1 MRQIR
6 TSIAFCF
13 ISLVSAWVI
22 PPRGDVSR
30 PRLSLMASPLQ
41 SEPTS
46 PRGSFV
52 DALIRSIETT
62 SFIKVTLSA
71 NSAQKKE
78 DAVFH
83 TYKGGPLQKLK
94 NVYGRVV
101 VIGSGK
107 VQLQLLLR
115 YEHRDVTRNVPLSD
129 LHAVEQ
135 ALTSFL
141 EPGAFRQGRLFTT
154 NGDVELKLKPDGVNG
169 RVVSLKPS
177 IGLKPTSS
185 TADSPPPRKLSS
197 SSLPTAATPTR
208 GAGASGGAS
217 SEEWGL
223 LAETHDRAKA
233 VPVAVNAPFLQHL
246 GVTHADGKPR
256 AGMSAKL
263 RQIQKFVEIMD
274 RVVNNVAVED
284 RASSEN
290 VLQGVVDTHS
300 SSSSTST
307 VTTPGEEEDSGGG
320 RSSSSSRRGGGSKLK
335 LKLVDV
341 GCGRGYLTFAAH
353 HHFSAREIWSSSEEE
368 GASPSLRRRFSSVET
383 VGVEQ
388 RGDLVKEVNG
398 IATSLGA
405 PFASASASASS
416 PSSSSSSSSSSSVA
430 SCSDSSGEGE
440 EGHDSLCFVK
450 STIEDFLLDKNL
462 GQNQNQNPSASCCSS
477 SGCSGI
483 DDNKEEDTQE
493 QEEEAVL
500 VLVALHACDTATDDA
515 LWAGI
520 RNQAHAIVTAPCC
533 HKEVRKQL
541 ETLFRAGLPFE
552 SESKAPSSSL
562 APSSSIMDAPHEKSP
577 EQPSESQSR
586 GPSLSLHPL
595 ADVLRFPTFRERSAE
610 MATDAIR
617 ALLLEIAGY
626 DVQCFE
632 FIGGEH
638 TAKNVM
644 VVATRRPKHKARS
657 TSEVDQLR
665 ARLASL
671 RNLYGVKHQRLA
683 AWMGE
688 EEIEAGGG
696 DNSGG
701 NSGSTRTKTVSKP
714 PRKQTRRVLPPL

>member
-83 TYKGGPLQKLK
+83 TYKGDPLQKLK

-217 SEEWGL
+217 SEEWGA

-335 LKLVDV
+335 LVDV

-405 PFASASASASS
+405 PFASASASASPRS
-416 PSSSSSSSSSSSVA
+416 PST
-430 SCSDSSGEGE
+430 CS
-440 EGHDSLCFVK
+440 
-450 STIEDFLLDKNL
+450 
-462 GQNQNQNPSASCCSS
+462 
-477 SGCSGI
+477 
-483 DDNKEEDTQE
+483 
-493 QEEEAVL
+493 
-500 VLVALHACDTATDDA
+500 
-515 LWAGI
+515 
-520 RNQAHAIVTAPCC
+520 
-533 HKEVRKQL
+533 
-541 ETLFRAGLPFE
+541 
-552 SESKAPSSSL
+552 
-562 APSSSIMDAPHEKSP
+562 
-577 EQPSESQSR
+577 
-586 GPSLSLHPL
+586 
-595 ADVLRFPTFRERSAE
+595 
-610 MATDAIR
+610 
-617 ALLLEIAGY
+617 
-626 DVQCFE
+626 
-632 FIGGEH
+632 
-638 TAKNVM
+638 
-644 VVATRRPKHKARS
+644 
-657 TSEVDQLR
+657 
-665 ARLASL
+665 
-671 RNLYGVKHQRLA
+671 
-683 AWMGE
+683 
-688 EEIEAGGG
+688 
-696 DNSGG
+696 
-701 NSGSTRTKTVSKP
+701 TVP
-714 PRKQTRRVLPPL
+714 